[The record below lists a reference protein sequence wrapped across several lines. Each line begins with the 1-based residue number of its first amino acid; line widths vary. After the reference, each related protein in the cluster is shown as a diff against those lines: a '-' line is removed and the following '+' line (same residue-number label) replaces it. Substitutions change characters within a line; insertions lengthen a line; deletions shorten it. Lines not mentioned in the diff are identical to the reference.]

1 MQECPGGVCPSLQG
15 HKLENHLADPLVR
28 GFSCFRETG
37 TNKSASIHS
46 NQILLFS
53 SRLKLSL

>member
-15 HKLENHLADPLVR
+15 HKRENHLADPLVR

-37 TNKSASIHS
+37 TS
-46 NQILLFS
+46 LFCQ
-53 SRLKLSL
+53 